1 MQETAT
7 TTAQLFETS
16 DNTSLIEVTFGEV
29 NFTPGASTDYYT
41 VVKFT
46 ETDKTTVVFT
56 RKTAGAGTAVSSL
69 PNLVI
74 ENPTA
79 DPFTAAVTVTATVY
93 YKTA

>member
-1 MQETAT
+1 M
-7 TTAQLFETS
+7 
-16 DNTSLIEVTFGEV
+16 
-29 NFTPGASTDYYT
+29 
-41 VVKFT
+41 KFT